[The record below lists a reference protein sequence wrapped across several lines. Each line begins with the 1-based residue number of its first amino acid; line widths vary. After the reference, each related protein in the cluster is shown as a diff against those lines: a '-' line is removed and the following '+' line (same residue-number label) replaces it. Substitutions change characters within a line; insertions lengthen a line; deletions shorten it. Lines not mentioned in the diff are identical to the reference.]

1 VKYLLDT
8 NVVSEARKP
17 RANSGVLSWLA
28 GTPAEELFLSVL
40 VLGEIRQGIVR
51 LAGRDPK
58 QAEVLARWMDRL
70 RTEYAD
76 RLVPVTV
83 EIAEEWGRRNATTPL
98 PVVDGLLGATAV
110 VMGMTLV
117 SRNSADLERTGARVL
132 NPFSSD

>member
-1 VKYLLDT
+1 MKYLLDT

-40 VLGEIRQGIVR
+40 VLGEIRQGIAR

-83 EIAEEWGRRNATTPL
+83 EIAEEWGRRNATMPL